1 MSVKEQRTFTLLRL
15 EYDIEGVDDAGEV
28 SEAAEEDVD
37 QKRDPAAVDKDDC
50 DRWEKESSNESQ
62 HPGSVFSAASLAL
75 PLAFSLSSTHVGS
88 EVLDMCS

>member
-50 DRWEKESSNESQ
+50 DGWEKESSNESQ

-88 EVLDMCS
+88 